1 MSIIKWLILFFLMMG
16 SLVVCALVAERGLV
30 FYEHRE
36 QSNPTEVEQGDE
48 GPKGFIRREQRTGWV
63 PRESAQVET
72 KDPQGNPFVL
82 RINSTA
88 QRGDDIAP
96 RSASE
101 RRILFLGD
109 SFTMASSLPEEDT
122 FVRQIGHRLAAH
134 YPETIRTINGGVNGY
149 STYQELAYYRYFTR
163 WQKPDIVVLCFFTGN
178 DYRDNMVSTR
188 QGRLLNPVLI
198 PDPAFGSMETPYY
211 ETTLRAYSSIH

>member
-1 MSIIKWLILFFLMMG
+1 
-16 SLVVCALVAERGLV
+16 
-30 FYEHRE
+30 
-36 QSNPTEVEQGDE
+36 
-48 GPKGFIRREQRTGWV
+48 
-63 PRESAQVET
+63 
-72 KDPQGNPFVL
+72 
-82 RINSTA
+82 
-88 QRGDDIAP
+88 
-96 RSASE
+96 
-101 RRILFLGD
+101 
-109 SFTMASSLPEEDT
+109 
-122 FVRQIGHRLAAH
+122 HRLAAH